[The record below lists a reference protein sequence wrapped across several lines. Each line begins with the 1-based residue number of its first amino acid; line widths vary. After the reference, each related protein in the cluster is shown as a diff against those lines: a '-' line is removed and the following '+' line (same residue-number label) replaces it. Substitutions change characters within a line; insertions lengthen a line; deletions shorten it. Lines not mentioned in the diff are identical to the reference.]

1 MVCNKISK
9 QPPPGSTLTVSLVF
23 SAPDAGPEQGL
34 LVVQDCQDTKDDGR
48 AGLELDVHQPL
59 RHGLADVL
67 KVHGGALDEA
77 ADGDDGVKGGG
88 GCGRGRRLGL
98 ASGLGLGGAVN
109 EGEQVGAGGEHGGG
123 GVGGLGLAGLDEPG
137 GERVWAAGWTYF
149 LHASGSS

>member
-1 MVCNKISK
+1 M
-9 QPPPGSTLTVSLVF
+9 SLVF

-98 ASGLGLGGAVN
+98 GSGLGLGGAVD